1 MPATAYPFKIPMG
14 MYKEQRVRLSNSL
27 SKAYPSASHA
37 ALLKGGSEIPI
48 NSSDTTYGFRQES
61 YFEYL
66 FGYSSP
72 DCLGAVTA
80 SGESIVFIPRLPSAY
95 AVWMGE
101 LPTVESVRAL
111 LEVDLVA
118 YSDEISATLL
128 SKGITAVHVMKGIN
142 SDSGLEVLSAPADE
156 LNKHFEVIDTF
167 LFHTL
172 SEQRVFKTALEAEV
186 LRYVCGVSSRAHI
199 HVMQQCKPGMSQHQL
214 ESLFLHHVYFHGGC
228 RRVSYGCICATGHHG
243 AILHYPNN
251 DAPVEKGTMALLD
264 MGGEYRCY
272 ASDITCSYPVDGVFT
287 PEQRLI
293 YNAVLEAHDAVL
305 RSMGPGVSWVDMH
318 KLALRV
324 LCKHLLAADIL
335 RGATVDEL
343 MSLEAMRI
351 FLPHGLG
358 HLIGLDVHDVGGYL
372 STCPSRP
379 TASDCCKLR
388 TARNLEPNM
397 YVTVEPGCYFNQILL
412 TQAFADPALKPYFN
426 EDLIRSKYWNFG
438 GVRIESDVLVTPYG
452 AINFTVV
459 PRTVEEIEATM
470 RGEHFMG
477 EVATYTK

>member
-1 MPATAYPFKIPMG
+1 MSASAYPFKIPMG
-14 MYKEQRVRLSNSL
+14 MYKEQRDRLKTSI
-27 SKAYPSASHA
+27 AARFSATHA

-72 DCLGAVTA
+72 DCFGAVTA
-80 SGESIVFIPRLPSAY
+80 TGESIVFIPRLPASF

-101 LPTVESVRAL
+101 LPTPESVRAI
-111 LEVDLVA
+111 LEVDTVA
-118 YSDEISATLL
+118 YSDEISQTLK
-128 SKGITAVHVMKGIN
+128 SKGITAIHVMKGIN
-142 SDSGLEVLSAPADE
+142 SDSGLEVLSAQFEGQDAFE
-156 LNKHFEVIDTF
+156 LHTDF
-167 LFHTL
+167 LFETL
-172 SEQRVFKTALEAEV
+172 SEQRVFKTQLEAEV

-214 ESLFLHHVYFHGGC
+214 ESLFLHHVYFNGGC

-251 DAPVEKGTMALLD
+251 DAPVENGTMALLD

-272 ASDITCSYPVDGVFT
+272 ASDITCSFPVNGKFSA
-287 PEQRLI
+287 EQRTI
-293 YNAVLEAHDAVL
+293 YNAVLDAHDAVL

-324 LCKHLLAADIL
+324 LCERLLAADIL
-335 RGATVDEL
+335 RGASVDEL
-343 MSLEAMRI
+343 MDMQAMRI

-372 STCPSRP
+372 SSCPSRP

-397 YVTVEPGCYFNQILL
+397 YVTVEPGCYFNQVLL
-412 TQAFADPALKPYFN
+412 KQAFEDPTLKAHFN
-426 EDLIRSKYWNFG
+426 EDLIRAKYWNFG
-438 GVRIESDVLVTPYG
+438 GVRIESDVLVTSYG

-470 RGEHFMG
+470 LGKPFQG
-477 EVATYTK
+477 EVTTLVKA